1 MNKNTIL
8 AVILSTLV
16 VIGAFVF
23 QSLTSPKNS
32 NQLSSASSI
41 EKTENSE
48 ISKEN
53 KNSEELKEKTL
64 DEEKF
69 SIQVIDEN
77 QAELEPFTIETEKAF
92 ITLTNKG
99 GDIISYELKDHLE
112 NKKNKKGIQ
121 MADNI
126 NSSNRAFSVSFDGVK
141 SSVLD
146 NFFSVEKSSDEE
158 KNIQQVS
165 FKT

>member
-23 QSLTSPKNS
+23 QSLTSSKNS
-32 NQLSSASSI
+32 NQLSSSSI

-48 ISKEN
+48 ISTEN

-69 SIQVIDEN
+69 LIQVIDEN

-99 GDIISYELKDHLE
+99 GDIISYELKE
-112 NKKNKKGIQ
+112 PSVTGMVSVTKVKVTKAVKVVVAKKGTLKRRKTHQ
-121 MADNI
+121 
-126 NSSNRAFSVSFDGVK
+126 K
-141 SSVLD
+141 SL
-146 NFFSVEKSSDEE
+146 
-158 KNIQQVS
+158 IGLR
-165 FKT
+165 TA

>member
-23 QSLTSPKNS
+23 QSLTSSKNS
-32 NQLSSASSI
+32 NQLSSASI
-41 EKTENSE
+41 EKTENLE
-48 ISKEN
+48 ISTEN

-69 SIQVIDEN
+69 LIQVIDEN

-99 GDIISYELKDHLE
+99 GDIISYE
-112 NKKNKKGIQ
+112 
-121 MADNI
+121 
-126 NSSNRAFSVSFDGVK
+126 
-141 SSVLD
+141 
-146 NFFSVEKSSDEE
+146 
-158 KNIQQVS
+158 
-165 FKT
+165 

>member
-32 NQLSSASSI
+32 NQLSSTSI

-48 ISKEN
+48 ISTEN

-121 MADNI
+121 I
-126 NSSNRAFSVSFDGVK
+126 IFC
-141 SSVLD
+141 
-146 NFFSVEKSSDEE
+146 FF
-158 KNIQQVS
+158 
-165 FKT
+165 